1 MKIGQ
6 MQINMALVLVI
17 EHLHSNKV
25 PNNKTTVLQSDK
37 HE

>member
-1 MKIGQ
+1 MKIRHT
-6 MQINMALVLVI
+6 QINMALVLVI
-17 EHLHSNKV
+17 EHLHLSKV